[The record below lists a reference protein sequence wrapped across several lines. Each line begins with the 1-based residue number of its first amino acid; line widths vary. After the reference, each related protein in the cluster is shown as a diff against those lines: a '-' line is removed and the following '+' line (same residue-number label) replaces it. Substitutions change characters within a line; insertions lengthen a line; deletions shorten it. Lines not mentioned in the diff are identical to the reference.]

1 MTRSEHLETRE
12 IILNAGEQL
21 ILSKGFSAV
30 GLAQILAQA
39 KVPKGSFYHY
49 FRSKEQFGVELLK
62 RYFDSYSEVIMEL
75 FDQPSKTGKQMLMEY
90 WQRWFENQV
99 PNCCDRQCMAVKLSA
114 EVSDLSDDMR
124 LTLKSGIDSV
134 IEKIAGCIQQGITDS
149 SLPEHLDPKHT
160 AIALYQQWMGASL
173 ITKVRRDDTAITH
186 AMTVTSAIL
195 EIKK

>member
-1 MTRSEHLETRE
+1 MIQSEHQETQE

-62 RYFDSYSEVIMEL
+62 RYFDNYNKLLMEL
-75 FDQPSKTGKQMLMEY
+75 FNQPEKTGKQMLMEY
-90 WQRWFENQV
+90 WQRWFDNQATI
-99 PNCCDRQCMAVKLSA
+99 CCDKQCMAVKLAA

-124 LTLKSGIDSV
+124 LILKTGIDSV
-134 IEKIAGCIQQGITDS
+134 IKKIASCIQHGVDDG
-149 SLPEHLDPKHT
+149 SLPEQLDPQD
-160 AIALYQQWMGASL
+160 AALALYQQWIGASL
-173 ITKVRRDDTAITH
+173 ITKVRHDESAITN
-186 AMTVTSAIL
+186 AMALTKGIL
-195 EIKK
+195 TK